1 MLIINTQFFSTSFPG
16 LLIFCKEAFIDQTKT
31 VARFHTFVAIC
42 IYSSQRQFLNISSQ
56 FQDEEGENL
65 KDIYSADWSTADGAA
80 EVDYSAGVSRARNL
94 EADSSPLASIVNTAM
109 KLIN

>member
-1 MLIINTQFFSTSFPG
+1 M
-16 LLIFCKEAFIDQTKT
+16 
-31 VARFHTFVAIC
+31 C
-42 IYSSQRQFLNISSQ
+42 IHSSRFLNIFSQ

-94 EADSSPLASIVNTAM
+94 DTDSSPLASIVNTAM

>member
-1 MLIINTQFFSTSFPG
+1 MHNFLPFWPSA
-16 LLIFCKEAFIDQTKT
+16 IFN
-31 VARFHTFVAIC
+31 
-42 IYSSQRQFLNISSQ
+42 NISSQ

-65 KDIYSADWSTADGAA
+65 KDIYNADWSTADGAA
-80 EVDYSAGVSRARNL
+80 EVDYSAGVNRARNL

>member
-1 MLIINTQFFSTSFPG
+1 M
-16 LLIFCKEAFIDQTKT
+16 
-31 VARFHTFVAIC
+31 C
-42 IYSSQRQFLNISSQ
+42 IHSSQFLNILSQ

-80 EVDYSAGVSRARNL
+80 EVDYSQARNL

>member
-1 MLIINTQFFSTSFPG
+1 M
-16 LLIFCKEAFIDQTKT
+16 
-31 VARFHTFVAIC
+31 AIC
-42 IYSSQRQFLNISSQ
+42 IQFPFPFLNIFSQ

-65 KDIYSADWSTADGAA
+65 KDIYNADWSTADGAA
-80 EVDYSAGVSRARNL
+80 EVDYSAGASRARNL